1 MEVLMPLVC
10 YVLMDMPC
18 LIMDVWLVDRDAK
31 FVAVMI
37 YLTVSCAY
45 PDIISTRKVSVSQK

>member
-1 MEVLMPLVC
+1 MPLVY

-18 LIMDVWLVDRDAK
+18 LIMDVWLVDKDAK
-31 FVAVMI
+31 FVVVMI

-45 PDIISTRKVSVSQK
+45 PDIISTHKDSVSQK